1 MNKIIKS
8 PLNYMGGKAKLM
20 PQISARLPKNIKV
33 FYDVFCG
40 GATVGM
46 NVNAEHVV
54 FVDNHE
60 PLIRLLNFI
69 KSNQYDDVVMA
80 LERLINHYGL
90 SNSFLYGYDYYGCD
104 SSAGLAQYNKTAFGR
119 LREDFNQNTKDD
131 LRFLLLIFFSF
142 NNQIRFNRQGQF
154 NLPVGKRDFNK
165 NLRAKLK
172 DFMTVL
178 ANKSVEFR
186 HADFRQLA
194 MPTLAQE
201 QAFLYLDPPYLLGLA
216 SYNENGG
223 WSTSDELALFD
234 FLSECHQQGIRFALS
249 NVMIHKG
256 QSHDLLQEFCQTHEL
271 YVHEL
276 VMNYS
281 NANYQLKDKNSQ
293 SMEVLITN
301 YQLADER

>member
-1 MNKIIKS
+1 
-8 PLNYMGGKAKLM
+8 
-20 PQISARLPKNIKV
+20 
-33 FYDVFCG
+33 
-40 GATVGM
+40 M

-90 SNSFLYGYDYYGCD
+90 SNSFLYGYDHYGCD

-119 LREDFNQNTKDD
+119 LREDFNQDTKDD

-178 ANKSVEFR
+178 TNKSVEFR
-186 HADFRQLA
+186 HADFQ
-194 MPTLAQE
+194 P
-201 QAFLYLDPPYLLGLA
+201 
-216 SYNENGG
+216 
-223 WSTSDELALFD
+223 
-234 FLSECHQQGIRFALS
+234 
-249 NVMIHKG
+249 
-256 QSHDLLQEFCQTHEL
+256 
-271 YVHEL
+271 
-276 VMNYS
+276 
-281 NANYQLKDKNSQ
+281 
-293 SMEVLITN
+293 
-301 YQLADER
+301 